1 MVDSLFITLVA
12 ISSAVLLTALIALG
26 VWRQVRLAQA
36 DSAFKRALIERGF
49 SAEELERLF
58 RAHSGAAEE
67 PAPGEEDAL
76 REVAEHL
83 SAAGATG
90 EEMEQV
96 MILVRAA
103 DAATRQAIAQA
114 VGAVADTTADKDQML
129 GVIRG
134 LCQTSSPGRP
144 TPAPSPSEH
153 IIARS

>member
-1 MVDSLFITLVA
+1 MVDSMFVTL
-12 ISSAVLLTALIALG
+12 IAVGAVVLAALIALG

-58 RAHSGAAEE
+58 RAHASGAAEE
-67 PAPGEEDAL
+67 TPPGEEDAL

-134 LCQTSSPGRP
+134 LCQTSRPGKP
-144 TPAPSPSEH
+144 TPASSPSEH
-153 IIARS
+153 IVARP